1 MNAAKLNRWL
11 HYWLSLAI
19 LIPVVVIL
27 GSGLLL
33 VLKKD
38 IDWIQPSTQRGS
50 TSELALGFDEIL
62 AAAMTVEDAGFQSW
76 KDVDRLDVRPKKG
89 VVKVRGK
96 NSWEVQIDT
105 TTGEVLGAAYRR
117 SDMIEAI
124 HDGSFFGDP
133 VKYWVVL
140 PTAVILLVMWRT
152 GVYLFVLPYLQ
163 KRRNQ
168 RRRAA
173 RAAMAT

>member
-38 IDWIQPSTQRGS
+38 IDWIQPSTARGS

-76 KDVDRLDVRPKKG
+76 KDVDRLDVRPRKG
-89 VVKVRGK
+89 VVKVRG
-96 NSWEVQIDT
+96 
-105 TTGEVLGAAYRR
+105 
-117 SDMIEAI
+117 
-124 HDGSFFGDP
+124 
-133 VKYWVVL
+133 
-140 PTAVILLVMWRT
+140 
-152 GVYLFVLPYLQ
+152 
-163 KRRNQ
+163 
-168 RRRAA
+168 
-173 RAAMAT
+173 